1 MYVPISKSRRH
12 PLADAYEAAAGGVRP
27 FADQWIRA
35 HGEVL
40 RRPELGELCR
50 AVESGASATG
60 AFKTLL
66 QLPLEPHPEALLG
79 AYESVLAS
87 VQRIEKRARRVP
99 TVRVNPL
106 TLEWARRQ
114 SGTLIRG
121 IGADARNAIRG
132 VIARQLARGQRAE
145 SMVDQIRR
153 HVGLL
158 PAQSLAVE
166 RRAALLEQQGELPE
180 RVRTLSRQYSDE
192 LLFQR
197 ALRIARTETTA
208 AQNQGLLDTWRDA
221 QEAGELPDAVVRVWV
236 SAPPSP
242 NPNRPCPICLEL
254 DGLEVALDEPYSS
267 ALLDAPIMRPPAHP
281 NCMPGD
287 SLVMADAKASSERW
301 YDGELIVIGTAAGHR
316 LACTPNHPVL
326 TPGGWMPASALRV
339 GGHVLGCC
347 LGVRIP
353 ALFDQERTPAMIEQ
367 LARACAE
374 PGSASSWR
382 VPVAHEDFHG
392 DGRGSSAAMVRTSVR
407 VDGADVQAQED
418 IPSDADGFAQRLLGQ
433 SSRVASYRVTGFD
446 VQSFRGPVF
455 NLETAS
461 GAYVAQGLV
470 THNCRCTM
478 TLRRG
483 SATKE

>member
-1 MYVPISKSRRH
+1 MYVPISKSQRH

-50 AVESGASATG
+50 AVESGASATR
-60 AFKTLL
+60 AFKALL
-66 QLPLEPHPEALLG
+66 QLPLDPHPGALLG

-132 VIARQLARGQRAE
+132 VITRQLARGQRAE
-145 SMVDQIRR
+145 SMVEQIRR

-166 RRAALLEQQGELPE
+166 RRSALLEQQGESPD
-180 RVRTLSRQYSDE
+180 RVRTLSRQYADE

-236 SAPPSP
+236 AAPPSP

-267 ALLDAPIMRPPAHP
+267 ALLDAPVMRPPAHP
-281 NCMPGD
+281 
-287 SLVMADAKASSERW
+287 
-301 YDGELIVIGTAAGHR
+301 
-316 LACTPNHPVL
+316 
-326 TPGGWMPASALRV
+326 
-339 GGHVLGCC
+339 
-347 LGVRIP
+347 
-353 ALFDQERTPAMIEQ
+353 
-367 LARACAE
+367 
-374 PGSASSWR
+374 
-382 VPVAHEDFHG
+382 
-392 DGRGSSAAMVRTSVR
+392 
-407 VDGADVQAQED
+407 
-418 IPSDADGFAQRLLGQ
+418 
-433 SSRVASYRVTGFD
+433 
-446 VQSFRGPVF
+446 
-455 NLETAS
+455 
-461 GAYVAQGLV
+461 
-470 THNCRCTM
+470 NCRCTM

-483 SATKE
+483 RASKE